1 RRRFHEKDLILKMG
15 ACVSVQGDPDSA
27 ARWRLGMASKAK
39 RFFVPSPAKEKAV
52 NGENP
57 VARFDLESQD
67 FGMMYAAEESVDIDA
82 KLDEYITKTDRPVN
96 SSSATPFQSGA
107 SSICSSELVR
117 DRLGAE
123 LKLGRMGETSGSDSE
138 SRLLEWWSSGHSY
151 LISLLPLL
159 LTIPSYLSTTVV
171 VLARGRGRAG
181 GRWPAEEDAAA
192 ASSAHGIASRTVLR
206 KKNLTPRQSAGV
218 RHVEHAARPAAAAQ
232 LRRGEDVKLLSD
244 DIKNH
249 PR

>member
-1 RRRFHEKDLILKMG
+1 MLRRG
-15 ACVSVQGDPDSA
+15 ARAIIMSV
-27 ARWRLGMASKAK
+27 
-39 RFFVPSPAKEKAV
+39 
-52 NGENP
+52 
-57 VARFDLESQD
+57 
-67 FGMMYAAEESVDIDA
+67 I
-82 KLDEYITKTDRPVN
+82 
-96 SSSATPFQSGA
+96 
-107 SSICSSELVR
+107 
-117 DRLGAE
+117 
-123 LKLGRMGETSGSDSE
+123 
-138 SRLLEWWSSGHSY
+138 GHSY

-159 LTIPSYLSTTVV
+159 LIIPSYLSTTPA
-171 VLARGRGRAG
+171 VLACREFEVAVKRIHGRGVERMDDTAAHLKPVRGRGRAG

-218 RHVEHAARPAAAAQ
+218 RHVEHAAAAQ

>member
-67 FGMMYAAEESVDIDA
+67 FGMILFFPRNLRWIILFNADFTPSRGSTPNHQLSSPLTHQFDSRFAFEKYPDSKSEPSPTGKKKLSELLHESSDSEQIDVPDAAEESVDIDA
-82 KLDEYITKTDRPVN
+82 KLDEYKTKTDQPVN

-107 SSICSSELVR
+107 SSICSSEVR
-117 DRLGAE
+117 SRRDLKGHKTSHCCLPSRQRFGFDDR
-123 LKLGRMGETSGSDSE
+123 
-138 SRLLEWWSSGHSY
+138 
-151 LISLLPLL
+151 
-159 LTIPSYLSTTVV
+159 
-171 VLARGRGRAG
+171 
-181 GRWPAEEDAAA
+181 
-192 ASSAHGIASRTVLR
+192 
-206 KKNLTPRQSAGV
+206 RQKMSPGPCTA
-218 RHVEHAARPAAAAQ
+218 
-232 LRRGEDVKLLSD
+232 
-244 DIKNH
+244 
-249 PR
+249 

>member
-82 KLDEYITKTDRPVN
+82 KLDEYKTKTDQPVN

-107 SSICSSELVR
+107 SSICSSEL
-117 DRLGAE
+117 
-123 LKLGRMGETSGSDSE
+123 GRMGETSGSDSE
-138 SRLLEWWSSGHSY
+138 SRLPEWWSSGHSY
-151 LISLLPLL
+151 LISLLSLL
-159 LTIPSYLSTTVV
+159 LTIPSYLSTTPAI
-171 VLARGRGRAG
+171 LARGRGRAG

-218 RHVEHAARPAAAAQ
+218 RHVEHAAAAQ